1 MNVIGG
7 DLGTHGGLAIV
18 AVEDGAA
25 PRLVDAIDVPVIGEG
40 AKGRI
45 DAIAIRAWVDKHDVA
60 HAYLERAQAAPGQGA
75 SNGFKYGRAVGSI
88 ETAIA
93 LSGIAATIV
102 EPSAWRKFH
111 QLRGGDK
118 EPSRQRALR
127 LFPAAHALLA
137 RKKDHARATAA
148 LIAFYGAKP

>member
-7 DLGTHGGLAIV
+7 DLGTHGGLAVV
-18 AVEDGAA
+18 AIEDGAA

-60 HAYLERAQAAPGQGA
+60 HAYLERAQAAPGQGT

-111 QLRGGDK
+111 CAAGTRNRAGSARSGCSQLRTLYL
-118 EPSRQRALR
+118 P
-127 LFPAAHALLA
+127 A
-137 RKKDHARATAA
+137 RKITLA
-148 LIAFYGAKP
+148 LQQR